1 MRWAI
6 THRPQDLPRSK
17 HILAEGKTLEE
28 DTTFIDRR
36 SYRSYAKPE
45 SCEGTLDDC
54 LACRIHGFIRT
65 QFVDERN
72 SAMLVRMTECYN
84 ARFTKPYTR

>member
-28 DTTFIDRR
+28 DTTLSIDDLIGV
-36 SYRSYAKPE
+36 YAKPE
-45 SCEGTLDDC
+45 SCEGLIDVC
-54 LACRIHGFIRT
+54 LACKINGLS
-65 QFVDERN
+65 EL
-72 SAMLVRMTECYN
+72 SSL
-84 ARFTKPYTR
+84 TREILQCL